1 MKKSTLIAIAEIV
14 NLIDNS
20 NRGIYEMMEL
30 LNMTPEELN
39 KVNDAIMVV
48 AEKIE
53 RIKKSNISDLE
64 EHIDVNYV
72 ENILNK
78 YWQGSIDLD

>member
-1 MKKSTLIAIAEIV
+1 MKKSTLITIAEIV
-14 NLIDNS
+14 NMVDKS
-20 NRGIYEMMEL
+20 NRELYDMLEL
-30 LNMTPEELN
+30 LNITPEELN
-39 KVNDAIMVV
+39 KIDGAIMVV

-64 EHIDVNYV
+64 NHIDVNYV

-78 YWQGSIDLD
+78 Y

>member
-53 RIKKSNISDLE
+53 RIK
-64 EHIDVNYV
+64 
-72 ENILNK
+72 
-78 YWQGSIDLD
+78 

>member
-64 EHIDVNYV
+64 EHIDVNYI

-78 YWQGSIDLD
+78 Y

>member
-1 MKKSTLIAIAEIV
+1 MKKSTLITIAEIV
-14 NLIDNS
+14 NMVDKS
-20 NRGIYEMMEL
+20 NRELYDMLEL
-30 LNMTPEELN
+30 LNLTPEELN
-39 KVNDAIMVV
+39 KIDGAIMVV

-64 EHIDVNYV
+64 NHIDVNYV

-78 YWQGSIDLD
+78 Y

>member
-20 NRGIYEMMEL
+20 NRGTYEMMEL
-30 LNMTPEELN
+30 LNMTSEELN

-64 EHIDVNYV
+64 EHIDVNYI

-78 YWQGSIDLD
+78 Y

>member
-1 MKKSTLIAIAEIV
+1 MKKSTLITIAEIV

-39 KVNDAIMVV
+39 KVNDAIMVA

-64 EHIDVNYV
+64 KHIDVNYV

-78 YWQGSIDLD
+78 Y

>member
-14 NLIDNS
+14 NLVDNS
-20 NRGIYEMMEL
+20 NRGLYEMMEL
-30 LNMTPEELN
+30 LNMTPEELD

-53 RIKKSNISDLE
+53 RIKKSNIPDLE
-64 EHIDVNYV
+64 KHIDVNYV

-78 YWQGSIDLD
+78 Y

>member
-1 MKKSTLIAIAEIV
+1 MKKSTIIAIAEIV

-78 YWQGSIDLD
+78 Y

>member
-1 MKKSTLIAIAEIV
+1 MKKSTLITIAEII

-20 NRGIYEMMEL
+20 NRDLYNMMEL
-30 LNMTPEELN
+30 LNMTTEELN
-39 KVNDAIMVV
+39 KVDGAIMVV

-53 RIKKSNISDLE
+53 RIKKSNISDLDN
-64 EHIDVNYV
+64 HIDVNYI

-78 YWQGSIDLD
+78 Y

>member
-78 YWQGSIDLD
+78 Y

>member
-20 NRGIYEMMEL
+20 NRGTYEMMEL

-78 YWQGSIDLD
+78 Y

>member
-14 NLIDNS
+14 NLVDNS
-20 NRGIYEMMEL
+20 NRGLYEMMEL
-30 LNMTPEELN
+30 LNMTPEELD

-53 RIKKSNISDLE
+53 RIKKSNIPDLE
-64 EHIDVNYV
+64 KHIDVNYI

-78 YWQGSIDLD
+78 Y